1 MLREIPTSPKQFHS
15 VAGPYYEQIPTTYL
29 EDAPQYVA
37 LEEFRVQLDLL
48 WANDCSKLTSEYTS
62 LGQSELRYPTEAA
75 REHITDGKNRYKNIY
90 PYDRSR
96 VHLGQ
101 KVDGSDYV
109 NASYIPGILVPELFI
124 AAQAPKKETML
135 EFWEML
141 WQKRISNVVMLTKLM
156 EGDKKKCEAYLP
168 ERTGETIGVG
178 DILVTL
184 LKVQSDYDQTT
195 RLLEVKNRR
204 DIMTMFRI
212 KHFHFSGWPDHEAP
226 RFPQGLLNFITKVKT
241 ERILDSSP
249 ICSHC
254 SAGVGRSGAF
264 IALYNLMEEIKKN
277 ESFSVFNLVNE
288 MREHRPHMV
297 QTFTQYKFIYLSCL
311 EMIQGVT
318 VIPSNTYSYIYK
330 TQLEPRPSVLQSQL
344 AEIEYFSE
352 KAFTRSSSEALS
364 PKNATLN
371 PEMSVRPYDDYRPAL
386 STPSWGVGGYINA
399 SYVDGYQGYQ
409 DIIAT
414 QHPNIFTARHTVQLI
429 FQTECPLVVVLTS
442 PEEYEGMGYEQGRI
456 VYWPEPATQH
466 EFEGYVL
473 KNLSQ
478 RQEEIMEFVLIDTS
492 ENIQHRFHLIVSL
505 HWDVSGA
512 VTDNNSVLG
521 IVHEMISAKANFPRK
536 PIIIHCEDGAS
547 KTGVLIAIYNS
558 ITQLTEE
565 KQVDVSQ
572 IVKCMRYCR
581 PRMVN
586 SLVSSRA

>member
-1 MLREIPTSPKQFHS
+1 MLREIVTSPRQFHS
-15 VAGPYYEQIPTTYL
+15 VAGPYYEQIPTSYL
-29 EDAPQYVA
+29 EDPSQSVV
-37 LEEFRVQLDLL
+37 LEEFMGQLDLL
-48 WANDCSKLTSEYTS
+48 WGNDCALLTSEYTS

-75 REHITDGKNRYKNIY
+75 REHIADGKNRYKNIY
-90 PYDRSR
+90 PYDSSR
-96 VHLGQ
+96 VHLVQ
-101 KVDGSDYV
+101 KVDGSDYI
-109 NASYIPGILVPELFI
+109 NASYIPGLLVPELFI

-141 WQKRISNVVMLTKLM
+141 WQKRVSNVVMLTKVM
-156 EGDKKKCEAYLP
+156 EGNKKKCEAYLP

-184 LKVQSDYDQTT
+184 LKVQSEHDQTV

-204 DIMTMFRI
+204 DIMTMFRM

-226 RFPQGLLNFITKVKT
+226 RFPKGLLDFIIKVKNDK
-241 ERILDSSP
+241 ISDNSP
-249 ICSHC
+249 ICTHC
-254 SAGVGRSGAF
+254 SAGVGRTGAF
-264 IALYNLMEEIKKN
+264 IALYNLMEEIKKQD
-277 ESFSVFNLVNE
+277 SFSVLSVVND

-311 EMIQGVT
+311 ELIQGDT
-318 VIPSNTYSYIYK
+318 VIPCNTYCYIYK

-344 AEIEYFSE
+344 SEIDYFSE
-352 KAFTRSSSEALS
+352 KAFSRSSSEALS
-364 PKNATLN
+364 SKNATLN
-371 PEMSVRPYDDYRPAL
+371 PETSVWPYDDYRPAL
-386 STPSWGVGGYINA
+386 STPAWGVGGYINA

-409 DIIAT
+409 DMIAT
-414 QHPNIFTARHTVQLI
+414 QHPNVFTARHTVQLI

-466 EFEGYVL
+466 EFEGFVL
-473 KNLSQ
+473 KNVSQ
-478 RQEEIMEFVLIDTS
+478 QQEEIMEFVLIDTS

-512 VTDNNSVLG
+512 VTDNRSVLG
-521 IVHEMISAKANFPRK
+521 IVHEMISAKANFPRN

-565 KQVDVSQ
+565 KRVDVSQ

-586 SLVSSRA
+586 SIVSSRV